1 MEKGGLLSMGKM
13 SPNSNQLEAINTI
26 EGPLLISAGP
36 GTGKTATLVNR
47 YVNMVSN
54 NGIKPENIMMATFTE
69 KAAKEIVTRI
79 SSVIPDFDLNDVF
92 IGTFHSICLRIVRD
106 NIAFVP
112 RLKKNFTLMD
122 DFDQKYFIY
131 QRLTY
136 EFSRLPH
143 FSYLDFG
150 NRGVW
155 DRASI
160 LADWL
165 NGIAE
170 ELISVEDL
178 ISSGEQHFI
187 ALGEAKELYDTLL
200 EQNNSL
206 DFAMIQATAYKLLLD
221 NQDILDKY
229 QSLFKYMMIDEY
241 QDTNS
246 FQEKIIFLLSKTG
259 NICVVGDDDQS
270 MYRFRGATIKNILGF
285 QSKFCDRECK
295 VVKLTTN
302 YRSAPEIIDFYNTW
316 MTDYAN
322 DFFAWNRFRIEKHIE
337 PSGDKNR
344 KEYTPP
350 VISIGGDSV
359 QEWCQNIHA
368 FIKRLLDEGHIDNY
382 NQIAILFRSVTNDKA
397 KHLSNYLEENGVPV
411 YSPRSKMFFERQE
424 IKAAIGLV
432 LHLFIDFEEELLEDD
447 SSWFQ
452 DMVEYYNSCL
462 DIAYELMDNDPALEE
477 WVSYRMK
484 ELSEFKGNT
493 DYAFT
498 RLLYQL
504 FTFDYFRE
512 IIDTDLASGVADQRA
527 IRNLAILTNIFS
539 KFESIER
546 VEVISSEK
554 KNRIL
559 QKLFR
564 TYLRFLMK
572 GGMEEYQDE
581 SEYAPSGCVSFMTIH
596 QSKGMEFPVV
606 IVDSLYD
613 SPRKESDSLLS
624 AVYNNFS
631 DRNEFEPEEDI
642 KFFDFWRRYY
652 VAFSRAESLL
662 VLTTP
667 IISSGRSQSP
677 SRFFSTAWDGIE
689 EYSSN
694 MSFSEY
700 EFKEV
705 KKSDLKQAYAFTTD
719 ISKYERCSLEY
730 KMFRELGFSEIRVG
744 STLFGSLV
752 HETIE
757 DIHDAILRGE
767 ADIVDA
773 RLQDWFEENYQ
784 GLVLTEHSYLAPS
797 AKAAAMRYVQNYFNN
812 SKDMWENIREAEVR
826 LSYPTEEYILNG
838 QIDML
843 KGQGDTV
850 EIVDFKTGDK
860 PSNVSDSM
868 LKSYEKQLQVYAH
881 LVEQK
886 YGVVVSK
893 MKLYYL
899 SAAENPVISFEKD
912 ERRINDMM
920 QEFTEVVR
928 KIEKHDYS
936 TRTKDTSICKD
947 CDMRYYCGKSN
958 PKK

>member
-1 MEKGGLLSMGKM
+1 MGNIT
-13 SPNSNQLEAINTI
+13 PNEAQLEAINLI
-26 EGPLLISAGP
+26 DGPLLISAGP

-47 YVNMVSN
+47 YANMVN
-54 NGIKPENIMMATFTE
+54 NYGIKPENILMATFTE

-79 SSVIPDFDLNDVF
+79 SAVIPDFDLNDVY

-112 RLKKNFTLMD
+112 GLKKNFTLMD
-122 DFDQKYFIY
+122 DFDQKYFLY
-131 QRLTY
+131 QKLAY
-136 EFSRLPH
+136 DFSRLPN

-155 DRASI
+155 DKASI

-165 NGIAE
+165 NGLAE
-170 ELISVEDL
+170 EQIDVHELLCSPNPQFV
-178 ISSGEQHFI
+178 
-187 ALGEAKELYDTLL
+187 ALGEVKQLYDQLL
-200 EQNNSL
+200 ESTNRL
-206 DFAMIQATAYKLLLD
+206 DFATIQATAYKLLCD
-221 NQDILDKY
+221 NENILQKY
-229 QSLFKYMMIDEY
+229 QELFKYMMIDEY

-246 FQEKIIFLLSKTG
+246 IQEKMIFLLSKTL

-285 QSKFCDRECK
+285 REKFEEGKCK
-295 VVKLTTN
+295 EVKLTTN
-302 YRSAPEIIDFYNTW
+302 YRSEPEIIDLYNKW
-316 MTDYAN
+316 MTDYSE
-322 DFFAWNRFRIEKHIE
+322 DFFAWNGYRIEKKIVPRAE
-337 PSGDKNR
+337 KKKKTG
-344 KEYTPP
+344 TPP
-350 VISIGGDSV
+350 VLEISGDSV
-359 QEWCQNIHA
+359 DDWCENIYCFLTNMRA
-368 FIKRLLDEGHIDNY
+368 NGYIDNY
-382 NQIAILFRSVTNDKA
+382 NQVAFLFRSVTNDKA
-397 KHLSNYLEENGVPV
+397 KHLANYLEEHGVSV
-411 YSPRSKMFFERQE
+411 YSPRSKMFFEREE
-424 IKAAIGLV
+424 IKACIGII
-432 LHLFIDFEEELLEDD
+432 LHLFSDFEEELLEDD
-447 SSWFQ
+447 SSWFK
-452 DMVEYYNSCL
+452 DMVNYYNECL
-462 DIAYELMDNDPALEE
+462 DVAYGLMDEDPALEE

-484 ELSEFKGNT
+484 ELADLKGNT

-498 RLLYQL
+498 RLLYQM
-504 FTFDYFRE
+504 FTFDYFKE

-527 IRNLAILTNIFS
+527 IRNLAIMTNILS

-554 KNRIL
+554 KIRIL

-564 TYLRFLMK
+564 TYFRFLMK

-581 SEYAPSGCVSFMTIH
+581 SEYAPSGCVSFMTVH
-596 QSKGMEFPVV
+596 QSKGMEFPIV

-613 SPRKESDSLLS
+613 SPRKENESILNE
-624 AVYNNFS
+624 VYDAFS
-631 DRNEFEPEEDI
+631 DRNNFEPEEDI
-642 KFFDFWRRYY
+642 KFYDFWRRYY

-667 IISSGRSQSP
+667 IVSSGRSQSP
-677 SRFFSTAWDGIE
+677 SKYFCSLWDSVRP
-689 EYSSN
+689 YDRN
-694 MSFSEY
+694 MDFD
-700 EFKEV
+700 EFCFRDV
-705 KKSDLKQAYAFTTD
+705 KKSELKQSYAFTTD

-757 DIHDAILRGE
+757 DIHDAILRNE
-767 ADIVDA
+767 AETVLDN
-773 RLQDWFEENYQ
+773 LEGWFEQNYQ

-797 AKAAAMRYVQNYFNN
+797 SKAAAMRYVYNYFNN
-812 SKDMWENIREAEVR
+812 SRDMWENIREAEVR
-826 LSYPTEEYILNG
+826 LSYPNDDYILNG
-838 QIDML
+838 QVDML

-860 PSNVSDSM
+860 PQKMTDSM
-868 LKSYEKQLQVYAH
+868 LQSYEKQLQVYAH

-886 YGVVVSK
+886 YGVEVSQ

-899 SAAENPVISFEKD
+899 SATEDPVISFKKD
-912 ERRINDMM
+912 DKRIADMLY
-920 QEFTEVVR
+920 EFSGVVH
-928 KIEKHDYS
+928 KIENHDYS
-936 TRTKDTSICKD
+936 TRTKDSSICKD